1 MATYNEW
8 NKAIAEYFVSGLPS
22 GATVYLSVDETALM
36 DIGARFEQSGIS
48 YVDWVEDFMA
58 AVRSKCVIGAEVK
71 LPSGSDYQSDQIPGC
86 VAFLAAMVL
95 AAHYMIGEETE
106 DVIISQINYFTRLR
120 QVLGLPPEEGGRPD
134 GLQQTGIEENLW
146 QIWNQWLI
154 GNGWLPSAERG
165 HAIPNRY
172 INYPLSQALLRDSDK
187 RTMELHF
194 REKEQSG
201 ELGRVWDRDTVG
213 TWTRK
218 QPFGA
223 KHLSELL
230 QEADF
235 RQYDVITDAIYDV
248 YLSIDWDQEM
258 EIESGIRSIGQRR
271 LTVSAELYREEDFV
285 TENIDYYLYPR
296 QLRQFRGGTLEV
308 IRNGRAYPLSVD
320 RKGWFQPL
328 WPEDPAGGV
337 SYEVRGHQQVKA
349 LVLSERDFWILVP
362 DPEDETSGIFA
373 GWKHPGLGETFLL
386 LCREA
391 YTRQMESFKE
401 RELLNWDCQFPVDEE
416 EEWIE
421 YRGCQI
427 VSPNWDGVIP
437 EHQDLY
443 DVLKPNVSTATISL
457 KGGLRVPSQGGWLEG
472 YVPEMTIM
480 AFDDSVQL
488 KLLDASSQDTPIRN
502 QIVNTNET
510 VILPPLPPGDYLL
523 QAYGS
528 AGLAARRN
536 FRIIPWD
543 TLACVQPE
551 QPFSVDVEMF
561 KLQGAIIE
569 VSEVEE
575 QEDS

>member
-1 MATYNEW
+1 MATYEEW
-8 NKAIAEYFVSGLPS
+8 NKAIAEYFVSGLSS
-22 GATVYLSVDETALM
+22 GATVYLSVDEAALM
-36 DIGARFEQSGIS
+36 DIGVRFEQSGIS

-58 AVRSKCVIGAEVK
+58 AVRSKCVIDAEVK
-71 LPSGSDYQSDQIPGC
+71 LPSELRYQSDQVPNC

-95 AAHYMIGEETE
+95 AAHRMIKE
-106 DVIISQINYFTRLR
+106 DIRAIAENDYFKRLR
-120 QVLGLPPEEGGRPD
+120 EVLGLPIEDGGRPE
-134 GLQQTGIEENLW
+134 GLLPAGIEENLW
-146 QIWNQWLI
+146 RIWDRWLI
-154 GNGWLPSAERG
+154 GNSWLPSAERG
-165 HAIPNRY
+165 QHGRKF
-172 INYPLSQALLRDSDK
+172 INYPLSQALLRESDK
-187 RTMELHF
+187 RTIELRF
-194 REKEQSG
+194 REKKQSG
-201 ELGRVWDRDTVG
+201 ELRVWDRDAVS
-213 TWTRK
+213 TWTRQ

-223 KHLSELL
+223 KYLSELL
-230 QEADF
+230 QENDF
-235 RQYDVITDAIYDV
+235 RRYDVITDAIYDV

-258 EIESGIRSIGQRR
+258 GTESDVRSIGQRR
-271 LTVSAELYREEDFV
+271 LTVASELYRVEDFV
-285 TENIDYYLYPR
+285 TGNIDYYLYPR
-296 QLRQFRGGTLEV
+296 QLRQFAGGTLEV
-308 IRNGRAYPLSVD
+308 IRNGQAYLLSED

-328 WPEDPAGGV
+328 WPEDPSGGV
-337 SYEVRGHQQVKA
+337 SYDVRGHQQVKA

-362 DPEDETSGIFA
+362 DPEDETSRIFA

-391 YTRQMESFKE
+391 YTHQMESFKE
-401 RELLNWDCQFPVDEE
+401 RGLLNWDHKFPIDEE
-416 EEWIE
+416 EAWIE

-437 EHQDLY
+437 EYQGLY
-443 DVLKPNVSTATISL
+443 DALKPSVSSATISL
-457 KGGLRVPSQGGWLEG
+457 KGGLRVPSQAGWLEG

-502 QIVNTNET
+502 QIVNTNEP

-528 AGLAARRN
+528 AGLVARRN

-561 KLQGAIIE
+561 RLQGAIIE
-569 VSEVEE
+569 VSELE
-575 QEDS
+575 

>member
-1 MATYNEW
+1 MATYDEW
-8 NKAIAEYFVSGLPS
+8 NKAIAEYFVSGLAS
-22 GATVYLSVDETALM
+22 GSTVYLSVDEAALI
-36 DIGARFEQSGIS
+36 DIGARFDQSVTNEGN
-48 YVDWVEDFMA
+48 WVEDFRK
-58 AVRSKCVIGAEVK
+58 AVRSKYVNGDEVK
-71 LPSGSDYQSDQIPGC
+71 LPSESRYQSDQVPNC

-95 AAHYMIGEETE
+95 AAHRMIKE
-106 DVIISQINYFTRLR
+106 DIKAIAENDYFKRLR
-120 QVLGLPPEEGGRPD
+120 EVLGLPIEDGGRPE
-134 GLQQTGIEENLW
+134 GLLPAGIEENLW
-146 QIWNQWLI
+146 RLWDRWLI

-165 HAIPNRY
+165 QHGRKF
-172 INYPLSQALLRDSDK
+172 INYPLSQALLRENDK
-187 RTMELHF
+187 RTVELRF
-194 REKEQSG
+194 REKQQSG
-201 ELGRVWDRDTVG
+201 KLHVWDRDAVG

-218 QPFGA
+218 QPFGV

-230 QEADF
+230 QEDDF
-235 RQYDVITDAIYDV
+235 RRYDVITDAIYDV
-248 YLSIDWDQEM
+248 YLSTNWDQEM
-258 EIESGIRSIGQRR
+258 ETESGVRSIGQRC
-271 LTVSAELYREEDFV
+271 LTVSAELYRKEDFV
-285 TENIDYYLYPR
+285 TGNIDYYLYPR
-296 QLRQFRGGTLEV
+296 QLRRFSGGTLEV
-308 IRNGRAYPLSVD
+308 IRNRQAHPLSVD

-349 LVLSERDFWILVP
+349 LVLSKRDFWILVP

-391 YTRQMESFKE
+391 YTHQMESFK
-401 RELLNWDCQFPVDEE
+401 RRGLLNWDYKFPVDEE
-416 EEWIE
+416 EKWIE

-427 VSPNWDGVIP
+427 VSPNWDGEIP
-437 EHQDLY
+437 EHQGLY
-443 DVLKPNVSTATISL
+443 DALKPNVSAATISL

-502 QIVNTNET
+502 QIVNTNEP

-569 VSEVEE
+569 VSEVEG
-575 QEDS
+575 QGDI

>member
-22 GATVYLSVDETALM
+22 GATVYLSVDEAALM

-58 AVRSKCVIGAEVK
+58 AIRSKCVVGAEVK
-71 LPSGSDYQSDQIPGC
+71 LPSGSGYQSDQVPGC

-95 AAHYMIGEETE
+95 AAHHMIKE
-106 DVIISQINYFTRLR
+106 DTKAIAENDYFKRLR
-120 QVLGLPPEEGGRPD
+120 EVLGLPIEDGGRPI
-134 GLQQTGIEENLW
+134 GLLSPGVEEVLW
-146 QIWNQWLI
+146 QIWNLWLI
-154 GNGWLPSAERG
+154 GKGWLPSAERG
-165 HAIPNRY
+165 QHGRKF
-172 INYPLSQALLRDSDK
+172 INYPLSQALLRESDK
-187 RTMELHF
+187 KTVELRF
-194 REKEQSG
+194 REKQQSG
-201 ELGRVWDRDTVG
+201 ELGVWDRDAIG

-223 KHLSELL
+223 KHLSDLL
-230 QEADF
+230 QEDDF
-235 RQYDVITDAIYDV
+235 RRYDVITDAIYDV
-248 YLSIDWDQEM
+248 YLSIDWDREM
-258 EIESGIRSIGQRR
+258 ETEPDIRSVGQRR
-271 LTVSAELYREEDFV
+271 LTVTAELYRIENFV
-285 TENIDYYLYPR
+285 TGNIDYYLYPR
-296 QLRQFRGGTLEV
+296 QLRQFGGGTLEV
-308 IRNGRAYPLSVD
+308 IRNGRTHPLSVD

-328 WPEDPAGGV
+328 WPEDLAGGV
-337 SYEVRGHQQVKA
+337 SYEVRGHQQVKT
-349 LVLSERDFWILVP
+349 LVLSKRDFWILVP

-391 YTRQMESFKE
+391 YTHQMESFKK
-401 RELLNWDCQFPVDEE
+401 RGLLNWDYKFPVDEE

-427 VSPNWDGVIP
+427 VSPNWDGEIP
-437 EHQDLY
+437 EHQGLY
-443 DVLKPNVSTATISL
+443 DALKPNVSAATISL

-502 QIVNTNET
+502 QIVNTNEP

-569 VSEVEE
+569 VSEVEG
-575 QEDS
+575 QGDI

>member
-1 MATYNEW
+1 MATYDEW

-22 GATVYLSVDETALM
+22 GATVYLSVDEAALM
-36 DIGARFEQSGIS
+36 DIGARFEQWTTNE
-48 YVDWVEDFMA
+48 VNWVEDFCE
-58 AVRSKCVIGAEVK
+58 AVRSKYVDGGEVK
-71 LPSGSDYQSDQIPGC
+71 LPSESRYQSDQVPNC
-86 VAFLAAMVL
+86 VVFLAAMVL
-95 AAHYMIGEETE
+95 AAHHMIKE
-106 DVIISQINYFTRLR
+106 DIKAIAENDYFKRLR
-120 QVLGLPPEEGGRPD
+120 EVLGLPIEDGGRPE
-134 GLQQTGIEENLW
+134 GLLPAGIEENLW
-146 QIWNQWLI
+146 RIWDRWLI

-165 HAIPNRY
+165 QYGRKF
-172 INYPLSQALLRDSDK
+172 INYPLSQALLRESDK
-187 RTMELHF
+187 RAIELRF
-194 REKEQSG
+194 REKKQLG
-201 ELGRVWDRDTVG
+201 ELRVWDRDAVG

-218 QPFGA
+218 QLFGA

-230 QEADF
+230 QEDDF
-235 RQYDVITDAIYDV
+235 RRYDVITDAIYDV

-258 EIESGIRSIGQRR
+258 GTESGVRSIGQRR
-271 LTVSAELYREEDFV
+271 LIVVSELYRVEDFV
-285 TENIDYYLYPR
+285 AGNIDYYVYPR
-296 QLRQFRGGTLEV
+296 QLRQFAGGTLAV
-308 IRNGRAYPLSVD
+308 IQNGQAHPLRED

-386 LCREA
+386 LCRET
-391 YTRQMESFKE
+391 YTHQMESFKE
-401 RELLNWDCQFPVDEE
+401 RGLLNWDHKFLIDEKD
-416 EEWIE
+416 EWIE

-437 EHQDLY
+437 EHQGLY
-443 DVLKPNVSTATISL
+443 DALKPNVSAATISL

-488 KLLDASSQDTPIRN
+488 KLLDASNQDTPIRN
-502 QIVNTNET
+502 QIVNTNEP

-528 AGLAARRN
+528 AGLTARRN

-551 QPFSVDVEMF
+551 QPFSVDVKMF
-561 KLQGAIIE
+561 KLQGAIVE
-569 VSEVEE
+569 VSEVEG
-575 QEDS
+575 QEDT